1 MEKDKLIIN
10 VEASKNHCGAY
21 AANVDGIWGAGD
33 SIPECKADILKSI
46 EEILAKP
53 ASQACQLPQ
62 WLREGNYEI
71 EWHIDVKS
79 LLQYYSNIFN
89 MAGLQRLTGIN
100 QKQLHHYASGLS
112 KPRPT
117 QRARINEALHK
128 LGQELLTLN
137 I

>member
-1 MEKDKLIIN
+1 MFCVQLAGIVIEIDNRYEHVHRICKDYI
-10 VEASKNHCGAY
+10 VEGKEPSFTVH
-21 AANVDGIWGAGD
+21 VT
-33 SIPECKADILKSI
+33 E
-46 EEILAKP
+46 EEILAEP

-117 QRARINEALHK
+117 QRARINEALHR